1 MGGPLCNSAAPGQ
14 SIRDQNSLQLQIVWS
29 SALGMMMHQQKE
41 EVQWRELEWLE
52 LKLQRTNQ
60 QPNKGRTGWRGG
72 VKLYYCT
79 PAAIVVLLLIVKH
92 ACRGNYKNWKLYQ
105 I

>member
-60 QPNKGRTGWRGG
+60 QPSKGRTRERVDRGSK
-72 VKLYYCT
+72 V
-79 PAAIVVLLLIVKH
+79 ILLHSCCHSSFAVD
-92 ACRGNYKNWKLYQ
+92 C
-105 I
+105 

>member
-1 MGGPLCNSAAPGQ
+1 
-14 SIRDQNSLQLQIVWS
+14 
-29 SALGMMMHQQKE
+29 MMMHQQKE

-60 QPNKGRTGWRGG
+60 QPSKGRTRERVDRGSK
-72 VKLYYCT
+72 V
-79 PAAIVVLLLIVKH
+79 ILLLH